1 MYFLDTCYFK
11 GLVDSKD
18 INHNNALEIKD
29 VIDETNETTV
39 INTTV
44 LVETLN
50 WSKGTNAHVRKIYD
64 ELRDN
69 NDIIQLTAQDYL
81 ESLDING
88 WVDNSINYSDCTI
101 LQTMFSMGIRKIV
114 SFDSDFKK
122 INDLK
127 VVSSIGGCL
136 F

>member
-1 MYFLDTCYFK
+1 M
-11 GLVDSKD
+11 DSKD

-29 VIDETNETTV
+29 VIEETNEKTV

-50 WSKGTNAHVRKIYD
+50 WSKGTHAHVRKIFD

-69 NDIIQLTAQDYL
+69 NDVIQLTAQDYI

-88 WVDNSINYSDCTI
+88 WVNNSINYSDCTI

-136 F
+136 L